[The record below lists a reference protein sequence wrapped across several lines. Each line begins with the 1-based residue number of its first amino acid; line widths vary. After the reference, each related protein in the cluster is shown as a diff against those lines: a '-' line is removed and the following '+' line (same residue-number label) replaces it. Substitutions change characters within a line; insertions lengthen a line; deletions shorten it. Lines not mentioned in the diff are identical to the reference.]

1 MKIFETIIN
10 HKINTI
16 TADELLKYAS
26 QFDVKI
32 TKLQANKLA
41 EYLRGKEVNIFDD
54 QERSALVKQ
63 IALVAGPSTAKEVN
77 KLFLQFAKK
86 NR

>member
-16 TADELLKYAS
+16 TAEELLKYAS

-32 TKLQANKLA
+32 TRLQAVKLA
-41 EYLRGKEVNIFDD
+41 DYLRGKDVNIFDD
-54 QERSALVKQ
+54 QERTSLVKQ
-63 IALVAGPSTAKEVN
+63 IAVVAGPQTAREVN

-86 NR
+86 Q